1 VFGGVMDAF
10 PKLVVMLPQAGG
22 TFPWLIGRFD
32 RGVQVRKELQHMK
45 QPASAYLRRF
55 YYDTVSHH
63 PLIMK
68 FLTELV
74 GTDRVVLG
82 SDYNQDMSCERPVEF
97 VASVPGLSQ
106 RDRELILE
114 GNAKRLLRL

>member
-1 VFGGVMDAF
+1 
-10 PKLVVMLPQAGG
+10 
-22 TFPWLIGRFD
+22 
-32 RGVQVRKELQHMK
+32 
-45 QPASAYLRRF
+45 
-55 YYDTVSHH
+55 
-63 PLIMK
+63 MK

-97 VASVPGLSQ
+97 VASVPGLTDQ
-106 RDRELILE
+106 ERQMILE